1 MTHTPI
7 DYTQFVRYAETEQPI
22 YVVDI
27 ETTGL
32 SMEHEIIELGLY
44 DISTGQQWSTYVKPE
59 RTRANDTAH
68 ITGITDADV
77 ADAPSIDEAL
87 ILLDER
93 APIDNALFVA
103 HNGHYF
109 DIPRINNARRKSFA
123 VNGEIRPNQVID
135 TLHFAHKVIPW
146 GGILNYKLQ
155 TLIDYY
161 NIPGTQNHRAGDD
174 CEYTAKVLCRL
185 LDTARLQSVP
195 PTTVDDVIVM
205 SERARTPTPKEKEV
219 RRILISVHREMQR
232 DNLEE
237 DTRARLV
244 QAYEDMFYNC
254 YNVLPDLR
262 SL

>member
-1 MTHTPI
+1 MKHTPI
-7 DYTQFVRYAETEQPI
+7 DYTQLVRYAETEQPI

-44 DISTGQQWSTYVKPE
+44 NIATGEQWSTYVKPE
-59 RTRANDTAH
+59 RTSANDTAH
-68 ITGITDADV
+68 ITGITNEDV
-77 ADAPSIDEAL
+77 EDAPTIDEAL

-93 APIDNALFVA
+93 APIDHALFVA

-109 DIPRINNARRKSFA
+109 DIPRINHARRNSFA
-123 VNGEIRPNQVID
+123 INGEIQPNQIID
-135 TLHFAHKVIPW
+135 TLYLSHKLIPW

-174 CEYTAKVLCRL
+174 CEYTAKVLSRL

-195 PTTVDDVIVM
+195 PITIDDLVVM
-205 SERARTPTPKEKEV
+205 SQRPRTPTTREKEV
-219 RRILISVHREMQR
+219 RRILISVHRELQR
-232 DNLEE
+232 DNLET

-254 YNVLPDLR
+254 YNTLPDLR